1 MTYKNWDLSK
11 FLQVERE
18 ILTRVKREEQLKVIK
33 EKGAYLRQLSGL
45 VLNGSMVITT
55 AVSLFLNY

>member
-1 MTYKNWDLSK
+1 
-11 FLQVERE
+11 
-18 ILTRVKREEQLKVIK
+18 LTRVKREEQLKVIK